1 MSVNKFANFGLKEK
15 ETYFFI
21 IIIITLFLRKKD
33 SRFAFNSKSPQIEY
47 TIKAIKTKQNKN
59 VKDL

>member
-15 ETYFFI
+15 ETYFF